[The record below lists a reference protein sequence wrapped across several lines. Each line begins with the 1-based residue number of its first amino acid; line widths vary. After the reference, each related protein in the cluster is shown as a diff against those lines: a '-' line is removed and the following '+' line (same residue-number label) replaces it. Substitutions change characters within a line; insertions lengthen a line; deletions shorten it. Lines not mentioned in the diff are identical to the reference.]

1 LIQVNTWRPT
11 VVENAQQSDRW
22 TAGKSSAELPILAAL
37 IEIRASATAR
47 TKITGKEVAMR
58 SLLLGVTAL
67 ALAGGAVALL
77 IPDAAGQGAKAPRQR
92 ATPPTSFREDVFPI
106 FKGRCVEC
114 HQPGGQG
121 YESSGLDLTTYEG
134 LMKGTKFGAMV
145 IPGDPDSSNLMWLL
159 DWRASPQLR
168 MPHGTK
174 KLSTCDRDEIRR
186 WIREGAHNN

>member
-1 LIQVNTWRPT
+1 LLSGIAEFTPT
-11 VVENAQQSDRW
+11 IRSGSETGYSQRENQ
-22 TAGKSSAELPILAAL
+22 TIPAGKE
-37 IEIRASATAR
+37 R
-47 TKITGKEVAMR
+47 AMR

-67 ALAGGAVALL
+67 ALASGAFALL
-77 IPDAAGQGAKAPRQR
+77 IPDAAGQGTKAPPQR

-121 YESSGLDLTTYEG
+121 YETSGLDLTTYEG

-159 DWRASPQLR
+159 DWRASPKLR
-168 MPHGTK
+168 MPHGMK

-186 WIREGAHNN
+186 WIRDGAKNN